1 MPTPASPQ
9 SISLLAR
16 VQRWL
21 GLDDADDAMSECPCA
36 VTARIERAA
45 AEARAKRLADKE
57 LTRLRSLT
65 GAPMASDSA
74 DLARETAQR
83 ALSKAAEMP
92 LDAAVTC
99 PIGASRGSGVTPGA
113 VAAQRMP
120 VQAARDDDSKF
131 DRAATYAMGG
141 YFHSSFLADTF
152 VYLPEVWLGS
162 DGEH

>member
-9 SISLLAR
+9 SNSLLAR

-45 AEARAKRLADKE
+45 AEARAKRVAEKE
-57 LTRLRSLT
+57 LARLRKLPDAPAAAGAASAPELT
-65 GAPMASDSA
+65 
-74 DLARETAQR
+74 QR
-83 ALSKAAEMP
+83 AASTAAEVS
-92 LDAAVTC
+92 LSATVSC
-99 PIGASRGSGVTPGA
+99 PISASRSAVGTPGA
-113 VAAQRMP
+113 VAAQRVA

-141 YFHSSFLADTF
+141 FFHSGFLADTF